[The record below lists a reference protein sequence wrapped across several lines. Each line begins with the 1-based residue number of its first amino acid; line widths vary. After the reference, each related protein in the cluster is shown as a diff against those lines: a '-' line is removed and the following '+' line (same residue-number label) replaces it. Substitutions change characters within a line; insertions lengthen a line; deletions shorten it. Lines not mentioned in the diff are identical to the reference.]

1 MATGESYLSVA
12 FHFRVGTSTVSM
24 IIEETTRIIWTTLQ
38 ARYMPFPTKE
48 LIKKCE
54 QQFNEK
60 WNFPN
65 CFGCVDG
72 KHVRIK
78 NPAHAGSMFHNYKQ
92 HFSIVLQGLADANC
106 KFIAID
112 VGAYGRQSDG
122 GIFRESSLGVCLQNG
137 TLNIPAAKHL
147 PSSNILLPYVILG
160 DEAYPLSS
168 YLMRPFPRQD
178 LNDEKRIFNYR
189 LSRARRCV
197 ECAFGIL
204 RSKWRVFGTEL
215 ETNVENSE
223 KIVKA
228 ACLLHNIII
237 AEEGIHLDD
246 LNENLV
252 FVEEHQG
259 NELHGR
265 ANRGTNTSIQIRNAF
280 VSYFMSPEGEVPW
293 QRNVIS

>member
-1 MATGESYLSVA
+1 MATGESYHSVA

-38 ARYMPFPTKE
+38 ARYMPFPMKD

-78 NPAHAGSMFHNYKQ
+78 NPAHAGSMFHTYKQ
-92 HFSIVLQGLADANC
+92 HFSIVLQGIADANC

-122 GIFRESSLGVCLQNG
+122 GIFRESSVGVCLQNG

-160 DEAYPLSS
+160 DEAYP
-168 YLMRPFPRQD
+168 PFIISHATFSKTGF
-178 LNDEKRIFNYR
+178 KR
-189 LSRARRCV
+189 
-197 ECAFGIL
+197 
-204 RSKWRVFGTEL
+204 
-215 ETNVENSE
+215 
-223 KIVKA
+223 
-228 ACLLHNIII
+228 
-237 AEEGIHLDD
+237 
-246 LNENLV
+246 
-252 FVEEHQG
+252 
-259 NELHGR
+259 
-265 ANRGTNTSIQIRNAF
+265 
-280 VSYFMSPEGEVPW
+280 
-293 QRNVIS
+293 